1 MKREPSLRSILFVA
15 GGPGA
20 GHDDLMDPAGSSGLS
35 LQRRAVTA
43 LRTRFAKQNALL
55 VLALFAVLFAV
66 PLVPGFKGWM
76 AAQMALVI
84 VYIIAAQGISILT
97 GYTGLVSVGHGGF
110 LAIGAYTAALLTK
123 HFHLDLTL
131 AIVSGAMASGCVGL
145 VMGLIFLRLAG
156 PFMAIGTLGFA
167 FFVGTI
173 VNNVKFFEGREG
185 ISLPANRIL
194 GVTIGDVGFY
204 YVAVVFFALVT
215 LFIFSL
221 VRSSVGRAL
230 KALRDSEKAA
240 QSSGVNR
247 LSYRTLA
254 FTISATIT
262 GAAGAL
268 NGLITHYVSAEVYSD
283 IWYSVDILVAAVVGG
298 SATLMGPILGGAF
311 VAMLPYVFE
320 TLADFSF
327 VLKGVALIAV
337 LMFAPA
343 GIADLIA
350 RPFRAARRR
359 RLLEAGMPKPE
370 PLLTRSA
377 PAVVGER

>member
-1 MKREPSLRSILFVA
+1 MVAKNQSARASAPVRDREAVA
-15 GGPGA
+15 
-20 GHDDLMDPAGSSGLS
+20 
-35 LQRRAVTA
+35 A
-43 LRTRFAKQNALL
+43 LKSRFAVQNFAL
-55 VLALFAVLFAV
+55 VAAFFALMLLM
-66 PLVPGFKGWM
+66 PLLPGFKGWM
-76 AAQMALVI
+76 AGQAALVI
-84 VYIIAAQGISILT
+84 VYIMAAQGVSILT

-123 HFHLDLTL
+123 HFGLDLIL
-131 AIVSGAMASGCVGL
+131 SVIAAGMMAGFVGM

-173 VNNVKFFEGREG
+173 VNNVGIFEGREG
-185 ISLPANRIL
+185 MSLPPNKVFGIE
-194 GVTIGDVGFY
+194 IGDIGFY
-204 YVAVVFFALVT
+204 YVSVVFLALVT

-230 KALRDSEKAA
+230 KSLRDAEKAA

-247 LSYRTLA
+247 LHYRTLA

-262 GAAGAL
+262 GAAGGLNAL
-268 NGLITHYVSAEVYSD
+268 IIHFVSSEVYSD

-298 SATLMGPILGGAF
+298 SAMLMGPIVGGAF
-311 VAMLPYVFE
+311 VALLPFFLE

-327 VLKGVALIAV
+327 ILKGVVLIAV

-343 GIADLIA
+343 GVCDVLA
-350 RPFRAARRR
+350 RPFRAWRRR
-359 RLLEAGMPKPE
+359 KLEAAGGALPDP
-370 PLLTRSA
+370 PHAVA
-377 PAVVGER
+377 PAGPLVSEEAKP

>member
-1 MKREPSLRSILFVA
+1 MAPKNPKARASAVIHDRAAVAALKNRFSVQNFYLVVLF
-15 GGPGA
+15 
-20 GHDDLMDPAGSSGLS
+20 
-35 LQRRAVTA
+35 
-43 LRTRFAKQNALL
+43 FALL
-55 VLALFAVLFAV
+55 LLT

-76 AAQMALVI
+76 AGQASLVI
-84 VYIIAAQGISILT
+84 VYIIAAQGVSILS

-110 LAIGAYTAALLTK
+110 LAIGAYAAALLTK
-123 HFHLDLTL
+123 YFAVDLVL
-131 AIVSGAMASGCVGL
+131 AVVTGAVAAGFVGM

-173 VNNVKFFEGREG
+173 VNNVPIFEGREG
-185 ISLPANRIL
+185 ISLPPNRIF
-194 GVTIGDVGFY
+194 GVVIGDIGFY
-204 YVAVVFFALVT
+204 YASVVFLALVT

-240 QSSGVNR
+240 QSCGVNR

-254 FTISATIT
+254 FTVSATIT

-268 NGLITHYVSAEVYSD
+268 NGLVVHYVSAEVYSD

-298 SATLMGPILGGAF
+298 SAMLMGPIVGGAF
-311 VAMLPYVFE
+311 VALLPFFLE
-320 TLADFSF
+320 TFADFSF
-327 VLKGVALIAV
+327 ILKGVVLIAV

-343 GIADLIA
+343 GVCDVLA
-350 RPFRAARRR
+350 RPIRAYRRR
-359 RLLEAGMPKPE
+359 RLEQAGATPGE
-370 PLLTRSA
+370 SA
-377 PAVVGER
+377 VTPGRPFGLADPQGDA

>member
-1 MKREPSLRSILFVA
+1 MNREPSLRSILAAGESGA
-15 GGPGA
+15 GGREGA
-20 GHDDLMDPAGSSGLS
+20 AEAPRAVS
-35 LQRRAVTA
+35 LHRRAATA
-43 LRTRFAKQNALL
+43 LKRRFEQQNAAL
-55 VLALFAVLFAV
+55 VILFFVLLFAA

-76 AAQMALVI
+76 AAQVALVI

-123 HFHLDLTL
+123 YFGLDLML
-131 AIVSGAMASGCVGL
+131 VIVAGAMVSGLVGFL
-145 VMGLIFLRLAG
+145 MGLIFLRLAG

-167 FFVGTI
+167 FFIGTI
-173 VNNVKFFEGREG
+173 VNNVPFFEGREG

-194 GVTIGDVGFY
+194 GFTVGDIGFY
-204 YVAVVFFALVT
+204 YVSVIFLALVT

-221 VRSSVGRAL
+221 VRSSVGRAF

-247 LSYRTLA
+247 LAYRTLA
-254 FTISATIT
+254 FTVSATIT

-268 NGLITHYVSAEVYSD
+268 NGLVTHYVSAEVYSD

-298 SATLMGPILGGAF
+298 SATLMGPILGGIF
-311 VAMLPYVFE
+311 VSVLPFLLE
-320 TLADFSF
+320 TLADFAF
-327 VLKGVALIAV
+327 ILKGIVLIAV

-343 GIADLIA
+343 GICDIIA
-350 RPFRAARRR
+350 RPFRAWRRR
-359 RLLEAGMPKPE
+359 RLAEAGMSLPGPHSAV
-370 PLLTRSA
+370 PLA
-377 PAVVGER
+377 PAAEGEH